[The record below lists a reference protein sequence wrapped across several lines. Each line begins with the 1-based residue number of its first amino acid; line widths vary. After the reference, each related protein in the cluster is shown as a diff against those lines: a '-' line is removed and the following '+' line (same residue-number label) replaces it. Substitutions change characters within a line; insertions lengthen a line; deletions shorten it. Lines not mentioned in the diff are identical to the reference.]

1 MSQPLCVVH
10 SSHSSQPTPK
20 LILWQLM
27 ECGAHGAVGQPVVQ
41 LVDTVPGKGIAIAI
55 VRSLLI
61 TALLVQVLDI
71 RKEDATP
78 TILAQVCL

>member
-1 MSQPLCVVH
+1 MDKFGP
-10 SSHSSQPTPK
+10 
-20 LILWQLM
+20 
-27 ECGAHGAVGQPVVQ
+27 PVVQ

-55 VRSLLI
+55 VRSLL
-61 TALLVQVLDI
+61 TTDHLVQVLDI